1 MRQVRRQ
8 LSSSHHFRAFEE
20 RIAETEAARRSAEET
35 VELTNMEIDS
45 LDHNIK
51 TIKTAI
57 REQGNP
63 MKVGDGVHTDPLPL
77 LTHSMSPAGGDQAGP
92 ESGQTQPGAVRR
104 PGQRQAGH

>member
-1 MRQVRRQ
+1 MREVRRQ
-8 LSSSHHFRAFEE
+8 HSSSHHFRAFEE

-63 MKVGDGVHTDPLPL
+63 MKVGDGVHTGLL

>member
-1 MRQVRRQ
+1 MREVRRQ
-8 LSSSHHFRAFEE
+8 HSSSHHFRAFEE

-63 MKVGDGVHTDPLPL
+63 MKVGDGAHWPL
-77 LTHSMSPAGGDQAGP
+77 LTHNMSPAGGDQAGP